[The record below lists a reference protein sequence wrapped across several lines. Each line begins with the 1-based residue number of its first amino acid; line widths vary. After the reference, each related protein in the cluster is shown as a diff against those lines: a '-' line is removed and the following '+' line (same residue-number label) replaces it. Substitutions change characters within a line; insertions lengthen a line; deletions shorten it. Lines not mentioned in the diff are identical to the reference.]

1 MEPHLRKRDQKILDF
16 LSKAAEAADHA
27 GIRAK
32 LAAAVVIKNEIISIG
47 FNRRKTHPFQ
57 AQFQTNEQQ
66 IYLHAETDAINRALK
81 YVSKEE
87 LRKATLYVARV
98 KYKDGRNKQAIWA
111 ESKPCIGCQKAIK
124 SYGITNVIHT
134 CDGGVYESI

>member
-1 MEPHLRKRDQKILDF
+1 MEIHSRKRNNKILSF
-16 LSKAAEAADHA
+16 LSKAAEAADHV
-27 GIRAK
+27 GIRAR

-57 AQFQTNEQQ
+57 AQFQANDKQ

-98 KYKDGRNKQAIWA
+98 KYRNNRNKQAIWA
-111 ESKPCIGCQKAIK
+111 ESKPCSGCQKAIEQ
-124 SYGITNVIHT
+124 YGIKHVIHT
-134 CDGGVYESI
+134 CLEGYKYM